1 MKEEIETREL
11 IVLEGANIIA
21 RGTYHKPYR
30 DKSRWQPQ
38 STRSERTGIFFLN
51 SLSPTRAAH
60 GDSAVYWADA
70 FAQRGYPAFR
80 IDMPGFGDSEG
91 EPPPDLLKFINT
103 GGYASQVADK
113 AAELVERYSLSGVII
128 VGLCA
133 GAVSALFAAAACRQC
148 KGLILMDPY
157 FHLPLKN
164 RSRLWQ
170 TLTGRI
176 SRSVPGRFISA
187 VYDKINAPWVFFRGD
202 TPPENANLPLL
213 SVWKTLS
220 ASGLP
225 MLVFK
230 ATGTKCPG
238 GEFDYLKYLLNS
250 AGCGNQVAVKVID
263 GAGHTFS
270 NTTGRTGVRQET
282 IAWLT
287 QYFSFTNS
295 PQKLN
300 GPAASGFPHDSNVC
314 EKQDRC
320 VRA

>member
-1 MKEEIETREL
+1 MNQEIETREL
-11 IVLEGANIIA
+11 IVLEGANIVA
-21 RGTYHKPYR
+21 RGTYHKPHGE
-30 DKSRWQPQ
+30 KSRSQ
-38 STRSERTGIFFLN
+38 SLSTPSERIGILFLN

-60 GDSAVYWADA
+60 GDSAVYWADSV
-70 FAQRGYPAFR
+70 AQCGYPAFR

-113 AAELVERYSLSGVII
+113 AAELVERFSLSGVII

-133 GAVSALFAAAACRQC
+133 GAVSALFAAASCSQC

-157 FHLPLKN
+157 FHLPLKS

-176 SRSVPGRFISA
+176 SRSGPGRFIST
-187 VYDKINAPWVFFRGD
+187 VHDKIRAAWLFFRGD
-202 TPPENANLPLL
+202 ALPQNANRPLL

-220 ASGLP
+220 ANGLP
-225 MLVFK
+225 MLVLQ
-230 ATGTKCPG
+230 AAGTKG
-238 GEFDYLKYLLNS
+238 RSGEFDYLRYLLNI
-250 AGCGNQVAVKVID
+250 AGRENRVVIKVID

-270 NTTGRTGVRQET
+270 NTMGRTGVRQET
-282 IAWLT
+282 IAWLGE
-287 QYFSFTNS
+287 YFSFGNS
-295 PQKLN
+295 SQTLN
-300 GPAASGFPHDSNVC
+300 GPLASCFPHDGKDC

-320 VRA
+320 VHA